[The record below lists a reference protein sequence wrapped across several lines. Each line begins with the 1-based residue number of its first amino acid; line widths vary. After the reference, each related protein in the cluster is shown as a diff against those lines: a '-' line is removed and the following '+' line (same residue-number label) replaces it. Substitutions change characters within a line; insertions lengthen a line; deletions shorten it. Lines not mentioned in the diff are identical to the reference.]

1 MNKTSDINLG
11 GFPLTIDEEAYTH
24 LRRYLTEL
32 EKHFRNSEGYD
43 EIMDDIENRLA
54 ELLRENQSARKIVT
68 MDQVEKA
75 IDIMGMPEDFVKEGF
90 EEPKREYKTG
100 KKLYRDMDDKV
111 VGGVCSGLAAYFGIP
126 DPLWVRVAFAITFFG
141 FGGGGLAYL
150 ILWALM
156 PEAQTAK
163 DFLAMRGEPIN
174 VSNIAKIVEEK
185 FEVITGHISDL
196 GNDIKSKRRKKK
208 HRKDKF

>member
-1 MNKTSDINLG
+1 M
-11 GFPLTIDEEAYTH
+11 TIDEDAYAH
-24 LRRYLTEL
+24 LRKYLTEL
-32 EKHFRNSEGYD
+32 EKHFSRSEGYD

-54 ELLRENQSARKIVT
+54 ELLSENRSPRDIIT
-68 MDQVEKA
+68 MNQVEKA

-100 KKLYRDMDDKV
+100 KKLFRDTDDKV

-126 DPLWVRVAFAITFFG
+126 DPLWVRVGFAVAFFG
-141 FGGGGLAYL
+141 LGGGGIVYL

-185 FEVITGHISDL
+185 FEFITGHISDI
-196 GNDIKSKRRKKK
+196 GNDLKSKRRKKK